1 MSIVNV
7 EKVSRIYRQDSIA
20 VKALDE
26 VSVAIEA
33 GEFTTLVGP
42 SGSGKT
48 TLLNQIGALDEPD
61 SGRIQ
66 VAGEEITGLS
76 RKKRTLLRLWKVGF
90 VFQEYNLIGV
100 LSAQENVEYV
110 LMLRGVPFRERR
122 AEARRILVEVG
133 LQGLERRLPHEL
145 SGGQQQRVAVARAIV
160 SKPAIV
166 LADEPTANL
175 DSTTGEAILDLLD
188 ELEIADDTVVVFTS
202 DNGPHGAV
210 SNAKPL
216 RGSKGMF
223 YEGGIREPF
232 LIRWPGKIKASSR
245 ITTPIHQ
252 IDLLPTFASLGRA
265 EAPQRLDGIDLSPL
279 FQGNSIPD
287 RSLFWHF
294 PAYLQGYGK
303 DLGSPF
309 KHFRTTPCGVVRHG
323 EWKLIEYFEDNTLEL
338 YNLREDPSEKR
349 NRSSEK
355 PQIRDELHHL
365 MKSWRRETAAVVPS
379 EKNPKFEET
388 KSSR

>member
-7 EKVSRIYRQDSIA
+7 ENASRIYRQDSIA

-26 VSVAIEA
+26 VSVAIDA

-76 RKKRTLLRLWKVGF
+76 RKKRTLLRLWKIGF

-100 LSAQENVEYV
+100 LSALENVEYV

-122 AEARRILVEVG
+122 DEAQRILVEVG

-175 DSTTGEAILDLLD
+175 DSTTGAALLDLMRGLNA
-188 ELEIADDTVVVFTS
+188 EHGITFVFSTH
-202 DNGPHGAV
+202 DPMVMERARRVIH
-210 SNAKPL
+210 L
-216 RGSKGMF
+216 RDGRV
-223 YEGGIREPF
+223 ERE
-232 LIRWPGKIKASSR
+232 
-245 ITTPIHQ
+245 
-252 IDLLPTFASLGRA
+252 
-265 EAPQRLDGIDLSPL
+265 E
-279 FQGNSIPD
+279 
-287 RSLFWHF
+287 
-294 PAYLQGYGK
+294 
-303 DLGSPF
+303 
-309 KHFRTTPCGVVRHG
+309 
-323 EWKLIEYFEDNTLEL
+323 
-338 YNLREDPSEKR
+338 
-349 NRSSEK
+349 
-355 PQIRDELHHL
+355 
-365 MKSWRRETAAVVPS
+365 RRP
-379 EKNPKFEET
+379 
-388 KSSR
+388 